1 MKKLFNKEN
10 IIFDLMTAAV
20 IIYTAVY
27 LVRIFLAAGQT
38 GMYPNEYREAANI
51 AMTQSIL
58 NGVNPYSLS
67 TLSSDIPAVC
77 YLYGPLMSLIA
88 VPFAWLLPGVS
99 LWTIHYDISIASII
113 ISAVLVGIMVK
124 EHSRRMFAPACA
136 FLLTIFCHWRYG
148 YVYGAPDSLGLCVMI
163 AVLFVLSRG
172 VDTGA
177 CDDKSILVRF
187 KPEIAALLT
196 VASLFTKQYF
206 LMVAATGA
214 VYLFYINRKQF
225 LRYAASGIVISGIL
239 FSIITV
245 TCPLYWTYAIYFLKG
260 PGAGAAMGKTGIS
273 YNNMQISYLG
283 GMLLMLFIAALAALI
298 AVARGI
304 ITKKPVKNQRFLM
317 LFWIHAVI
325 AVAVLR
331 YIGNNDGAF
340 LSYYLQLFTPALIV
354 ISVCALDSLE
364 IPVGSARMRTVITAL
379 ACLIFIGYTI
389 YKVEPRL
396 IINRLSDEE
405 MGQWQQAYDMAD
417 RYVGAGDET
426 SFDEALTGSGLRE
439 DIYYFPPLN
448 YHGYTSGEY
457 VYNDG
462 QPFVFSE
469 KFARVHSES
478 PLMQKLFPH
487 AGEVINQHL
496 KFREQLRSKVL
507 NGDYELVMNLPE
519 TDVVFTE
526 EDLSVH
532 YKKEAVYSLRTG
544 NWAWDIDFWVKK

>member
-1 MKKLFNKEN
+1 MKKFFDKEN
-10 IIFDLMTAAV
+10 IIFNLMTLAV
-20 IIYTAVY
+20 ILYTAVY

-58 NGVNPYSLS
+58 SGVNPYSLS
-67 TLSSDIPAVC
+67 TLNAAVPSVC

-88 VPFAWLLPGVS
+88 VPFAWLLPNVS

-172 VDTGA
+172 VDSEET
-177 CDDKSILVRF
+177 DEKSLIYRF

-196 VASLFTKQYF
+196 VATLFTKQYF

-214 VYLFYINRKQF
+214 VYLFYINRKLF
-225 LRYAASGIVISGIL
+225 LRYAASGIVISAVL
-239 FSIITV
+239 FSAITV

-298 AVARGI
+298 FMIKGW
-304 ITKKPVKNQRFLM
+304 ITKKLVNNQKFIM
-317 LFWIHAVI
+317 LFWIHSVI

-364 IPVGSARMRTVITAL
+364 IPFGSARVRMILTTL

-396 IINRLSDEE
+396 IINRLSAEE
-405 MGQWQQAYDMAD
+405 MGQWEQAYELAD
-417 RYVGAGDET
+417 KYVGTADET
-426 SFDEALTGSGLRE
+426 HFTEDVSAAGLRE

-448 YHGYTSGEY
+448 YHGYSNGEY

-469 KFARVHSES
+469 KFAKRHAES

-487 AGEVINQHL
+487 AGEVIAQHL
-496 KFREQLRSKVL
+496 EFREQLRQKVL
-507 NGDYELVMNLPE
+507 RGDYELVMNLPE
-519 TDVVFTE
+519 TDVVFTD
-526 EDLSVH
+526 EDLSVN
-532 YKKEAVYSLRTG
+532 YKKEGTYSLRTG